1 MRSVITAVDS
11 NVVLDVLSADPA
23 FGWASR
29 EVLRSCRTEGG
40 LVACEVV
47 WAEVR
52 AAFSEAERFADV
64 MDRLGIRF
72 TPLQQEAASR
82 CGETWRQYREHGG
95 ARDRVV
101 ADFLVGAHAAL
112 VADRLLTRDRG
123 FFRSYFTDVTV
134 LDPSRSIPPQRG

>member
-1 MRSVITAVDS
+1 MITAVDS

-23 FGWASR
+23 FGSASR
-29 EVLRSCRTEGG
+29 EVLRSCRAEGG

-47 WAEVR
+47 WAELG

-95 ARDRVV
+95 TRDRVV

-123 FFRSYFTDVTV
+123 YFRRYFTDLTV
-134 LDPSRSIPPQRG
+134 LDPSRSIP

>member
-1 MRSVITAVDS
+1 M
-11 NVVLDVLSADPA
+11 
-23 FGWASR
+23 
-29 EVLRSCRTEGG
+29 
-40 LVACEVV
+40 ACEVV
-47 WAEVR
+47 WAELG

-64 MDRLGIRF
+64 MDRLSIRF

-95 ARDRVV
+95 TRDRVV

-123 FFRSYFTDVTV
+123 FFRRYFTDLTV
-134 LDPSRSIPPQRG
+134 LDPSRSIP